1 MFYKPGDNHGL
12 DGDPLNAIVVPRPIG
27 WLSTLSLEG
36 IPNLAPYSFFNAVA
50 YTPPQVMFSATGGHS
65 FGGLKDAV
73 KDAQDTG
80 EFVVNIATFETR
92 EKMNASS
99 VSAPREIDEFL
110 YAGLTKENS
119 EIVKC
124 PRVKESPIHLECKFT
139 KSVSLPTNNPSS
151 PITVV
156 FGEVIGVHIDES
168 VITDGKIDMM
178 KLSPIGRLG
187 YLDFTQVTNVFSMD
201 RPVWDSSN

>member
-1 MFYKPGDNHGL
+1 MGSHRNSRKFAK
-12 DGDPLNAIVVPRPIG
+12 
-27 WLSTLSLEG
+27 
-36 IPNLAPYSFFNAVA
+36 AV
-50 YTPPQVMFSATGGHS
+50 
-65 FGGLKDAV
+65 KEV

-92 EKMNASS
+92 EQMNASS

-124 PRVKESPIHLECKFT
+124 PRVQESPIHLECKFT
-139 KSVSLPTNNPSS
+139 KSVSLPTDNPSS

-156 FGEVIGVHIDES
+156 FGEVIGVHIKES
-168 VITDGKIDMM
+168 VITDGKIDMT